1 MNFCGYQKITYFKS
15 AAKET
20 KKKCFL
26 SIISTGKSMK
36 SLIRKGHEIDAKR
49 NAQYTF
55 SYHEQRR
62 EKFGTAI

>member
-1 MNFCGYQKITYFKS
+1 
-15 AAKET
+15 
-20 KKKCFL
+20 
-26 SIISTGKSMK
+26 MK

-62 EKFGTAI
+62 ENFGTAI